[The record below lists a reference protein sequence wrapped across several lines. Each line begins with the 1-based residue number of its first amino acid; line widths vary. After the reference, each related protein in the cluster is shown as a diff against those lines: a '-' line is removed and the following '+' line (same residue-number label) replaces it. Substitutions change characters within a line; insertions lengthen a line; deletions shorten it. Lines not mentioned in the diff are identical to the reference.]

1 MVAFGEDEE
10 APEGGLGGT
19 TGKFDGTDGC
29 GTCGERDLAI
39 NQRDIV
45 RKSTKKAKAP
55 SMGTIGLTAPR
66 LELIVLA
73 EEART
78 VLAG

>member
-1 MVAFGEDEE
+1 MVAFGEDED
-10 APEGGLGGT
+10 APEGGVGGT
-19 TGKFDGTDGC
+19 TGKFDGTDVC
-29 GTCGERDLAI
+29 ESCGERDLAI

-55 SMGTIGLTAPR
+55 NMGTIGLTAPR
-66 LELIVLA
+66 LELIALA